1 MAKYRKKPVVV
12 EAIQW
17 NVPDENGKV
26 KLAKDCKDHPKVR
39 PTSYLEVS
47 EMLGTAGCSQEQPYW
62 DWSVMGVIDTLEG
75 KHIVRPGDY
84 IIKGVKGEFY
94 PCKPDIFE
102 MTYEKADSKNLNHR
116 SKESIQFIAETAGVD
131 EETVV
136 KVLQAED
143 EYISYILKV
152 ISGGKSEVEP

>member
-1 MAKYRKKPVVV
+1 MMAKYCKKPIIV

-17 NVPDENGKV
+17 NAPDKNGKV
-26 KLAKDCKDHPKVR
+26 KLAKDCKDHPEVR

-75 KHIVRPGDY
+75 KHIVSPGDY

-102 MTYEKADSKNLNHR
+102 ATYEK
-116 SKESIQFIAETAGVD
+116 I
-131 EETVV
+131 
-136 KVLQAED
+136 ED
-143 EYISYILKV
+143 
-152 ISGGKSEVEP
+152 

>member
-1 MAKYRKKPVVV
+1 MKYRKKPIVI

-17 NVPDENGKV
+17 NTPDKNGKV
-26 KLAKDCKDHPKVR
+26 KLARECKDHPKVR

-94 PCKPDIFE
+94 PCKPDVFE
-102 MTYEKADSKNLNHR
+102 LTYEPV
-116 SKESIQFIAETAGVD
+116 T
-131 EETVV
+131 EE
-136 KVLQAED
+136 D
-143 EYISYILKV
+143 
-152 ISGGKSEVEP
+152 

>member
-26 KLAKDCKDHPKVR
+26 KLAKDCKDHTFVR
-39 PTSYLEVS
+39 PSSYMEISQLCD
-47 EMLGTAGCSQEQPYW
+47 TAGCSKEPPYW
-62 DWSVMGVIDTLEG
+62 MWQVMGIIDTLES
-75 KHIVRPGDY
+75 KHVVCPGDY
-84 IIKGVKGEFY
+84 IIKGVNGEYY

-102 MTYEKADSKNLNHR
+102 QTYEKADSKNLNHR

-131 EETVV
+131 EETAI
-136 KVLQAED
+136 KVLLAED
-143 EYISYILKV
+143 EYVSYILKV
-152 ISGGKSEVEP
+152 LSGEKEAL